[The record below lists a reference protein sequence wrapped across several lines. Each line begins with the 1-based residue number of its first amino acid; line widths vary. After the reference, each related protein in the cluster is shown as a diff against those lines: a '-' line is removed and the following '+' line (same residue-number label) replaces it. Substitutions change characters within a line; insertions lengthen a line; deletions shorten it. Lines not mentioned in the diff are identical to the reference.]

1 MHWFQDCFFS
11 LKAGVPPMECW
22 TAFCHPSGLEVG
34 REFYGLEIQGC
45 SKFVFLFFRNDII
58 ENISQ
63 SSSSLKQI
71 VLRVKDI
78 DTHLGSWGK
87 ESPLKKG
94 VPPHPPAT

>member
-1 MHWFQDCFFS
+1 MGWRYRVAPSLSFS
-11 LKAGVPPMECW
+11 
-22 TAFCHPSGLEVG
+22 
-34 REFYGLEIQGC
+34 
-45 SKFVFLFFRNDII
+45 LFFRNDII

-78 DTHLGSWGK
+78 DTHPGSWGK